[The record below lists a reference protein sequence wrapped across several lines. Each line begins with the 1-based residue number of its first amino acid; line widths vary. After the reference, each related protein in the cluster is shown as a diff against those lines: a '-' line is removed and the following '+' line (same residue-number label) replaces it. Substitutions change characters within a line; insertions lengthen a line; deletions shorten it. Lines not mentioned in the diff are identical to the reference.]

1 MSEPAHC
8 GTCFGD
14 LEGGRRYP
22 CDSVAATRAAYLSH
36 FTPQGAQETDMLKA
50 EPKEQPTEQPKRGR
64 KKRAAALVERHR
76 SIRINDQKWAKIQAA
91 AKKAGKPTT
100 TWARDVLEAASE
112 PA

>member
-1 MSEPAHC
+1 MTEPAHC

-14 LEGGRRYP
+14 LEGGRCYP

-36 FTPQGAQETDMLKA
+36 FTPQGAQETDMS
-50 EPKEQPTEQPKRGR
+50 ETPKRGR
-64 KKRAAALVERHR
+64 KKRAAALSERHR

-100 TWARDVLEAASE
+100 TWARDVLVAASD

>member
-14 LEGGRRYP
+14 LEGGRCYP
-22 CDSVAATRAAYLSH
+22 CDIVAATRAAYLSH
-36 FTPQGAQETDMLKA
+36 FTPQGTQETDMN
-50 EPKEQPTEQPKRGR
+50 ETPKRGR
-64 KKRAAALVERHR
+64 KACAPDMVERHR
-76 SIRINDQKWAKIQAA
+76 SIRINDQKWRKIQAA
-91 AKKAGKPTT
+91 AEKAGKPTT